1 MRIALYA
8 RVSTRDKDQDPESQ
22 LHRLRQVITQHSDWT
37 VTGEYV
43 DHASASDLRG
53 RVSWRRLLDDA
64 VKRRFDAVLVFKL
77 DRAFR
82 SVRHMH
88 ATLDVWEPL
97 GIGFLSAQEGFDTTT
112 ALGRLLLNL
121 LASLAEFEL
130 ELIRERVVAGM
141 ERAKAQG
148 IAIGRPKRTDDRAFQ
163 AAWAAIRHQILSGQL
178 SQRAAAAQLGC
189 GASTIRRLLRNAEPP
204 EKGGPDA

>member
-8 RVSTRDKDQDPESQ
+8 RVSTRDRDQDPQTQ
-22 LHRLRQVITQHSDWT
+22 LHRLRQVAAQHPDWQ
-37 VTGEYV
+37 VVGEYV
-43 DHASASDLRG
+43 DTASANDLLHRTA
-53 RVSWRRLLDDA
+53 WRRLLDDA
-64 VKRRFDAVLVFKL
+64 AKRRFAAVLVFKL

-88 ATLDVWEPL
+88 QTLEVWEPL

-130 ELIRERVVAGM
+130 ELIRERVTAGM

-148 IAIGRPKRTDDRAFQ
+148 KAIGRPGRLGDPAFRQ
-163 AAWAAIRHQILSGQL
+163 VWDEIAPAIAAGHLS
-178 SQRAAAAQLGC
+178 RRDAAQRLGC
-189 GASTIRRLLRNAEPP
+189 GEATVRRLLAAQ
-204 EKGGPDA
+204 GGR